1 MAESTGW
8 TESTGRTES
17 TGMAESTGRTESVGR
32 TESGCGSFSLTQQA
46 SPPRPSLPFINY
58 IRSERERDRVIPLLS
73 PGI

>member
-46 SPPRPSLPFINY
+46 SPPAYLLLTTLGR
-58 IRSERERDRVIPLLS
+58 RERETE
-73 PGI
+73 